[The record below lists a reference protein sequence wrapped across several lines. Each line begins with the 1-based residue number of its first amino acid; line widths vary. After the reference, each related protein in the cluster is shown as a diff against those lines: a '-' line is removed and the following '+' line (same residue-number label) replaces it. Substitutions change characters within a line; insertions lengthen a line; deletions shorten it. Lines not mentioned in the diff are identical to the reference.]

1 MRWPLTQR
9 LSSESNDAIIGPMS
23 SGWPTRPSAVISAT
37 RLLWVGRSYPVERDA
52 LLVGIVVNT
61 VAPGATATDFSSG
74 MVRDNPEIVP

>member
-37 RLLWVGRSYPVERDA
+37 ILLICGLSRTIPPLKSVA
-52 LLVGIVVNT
+52 I
-61 VAPGATATDFSSG
+61 APGATVFTTILRPPNSFAW
-74 MVRDNPEIVP
+74 